1 MTCRSACSTCSM
13 RPARR
18 LRCAALSAGD
28 SDLQGS
34 RLSDDVLVKRAQEG
48 DRASFDELTRRYG
61 CRIRKVTGR
70 LLANDEDADEA
81 VRETF
86 LRAFRFLPKF
96 EYRSSFF
103 TWLYRIAVN
112 VSLSKQRKRRT
123 HMPVGP
129 GVPPRGD
136 AAQRGICASS
146 DATRLESS
154 LRDIP
159 QAMRLA
165 IDDLPADYRSVVALR
180 LIEGLSNLETSEKLH
195 LSVAAVKSRLHR
207 GRLLLRERLP
217 LTPADPN
224 GSRPVP

>member
-123 HMPVGP
+123 
-129 GVPPRGD
+129 
-136 AAQRGICASS
+136 QRGICASS